1 MPRRRFLKRWST
13 SVLAILV
20 ASGGVGASTE
30 YSLGDEVLPLPV
42 AVATTELPPI
52 PALTIRDL
60 ESMALRSNPTLSQA
74 TAAIEQVRGNMIQA
88 GLYPNP
94 QAGYLRNDAD
104 RPGTLFTTGV
114 FFGQEMVT
122 ARKRQKS
129 QAVEAREID
138 RLMHEYQ
145 AQRLR
150 VLNDLRIRFYD
161 VLGAERQIQATD
173 QLVGIAEKSLATT
186 QQLVAARHATRAD
199 VLQSQVQL
207 KQVRLLAR
215 EARVRYDSAWRQ
227 LANVIGMPDLRPA
240 PLADDIMDDDV
251 ALVDF
256 EAEYQRLLAES
267 PQLRAAV
274 ARIGHARAELVS
286 ERARVYPNVTLQVV
300 AEQDNI
306 NQYSSVNTFLSLPVP
321 VFNRNQGNIHH
332 ANADLREAHAEV
344 RRTQLALRDALAEA
358 CQRFETARMQVND
371 LRNEILPDA
380 EAALTATAEAQR
392 SGEVSALQVIA
403 AERTYFESRMSYVQA
418 WTELR
423 KVAAEID
430 GLLLT
435 GGLNPAELGRALQG
449 GGQRAQGLLNQQQD
463 SQSPTVLPPA
473 IQTSGGP

>member
-1 MPRRRFLKRWST
+1 MPRHHHDRWRTFAVVLCFANILAGVVTLRLDGAEPLPSPLT
-13 SVLAILV
+13 AMATTPSAVSVL
-20 ASGGVGASTE
+20 T
-30 YSLGDEVLPLPV
+30 
-42 AVATTELPPI
+42 
-52 PALTIRDL
+52 LTDL
-60 ESMALRSNPTLSQA
+60 EAMALRSNPTLAQA

-114 FFGQEMVT
+114 FFGQELVT

-161 VLGAERQIQATD
+161 VLGAERQIQTTNH
-173 QLVGIAEKSLATT
+173 LVEIAEKNLATT
-186 QQLVAARHATRAD
+186 QQLLTARHATRAD
-199 VLQSQVQL
+199 VLQSQVQV

-227 LANVIGMPDLRPA
+227 LTNVMGTPQLQPA
-240 PLADDIMDDDV
+240 PLADDITDDEV

-306 NQYSSVNTFLSLPVP
+306 NKYSSVNTFLSLPVP

-344 RRTQLALRDALAEA
+344 RRTQLALRDALADA
-358 CQRFETARMQVND
+358 CQRLDTARMQVLE

-380 EAALTATAEAQR
+380 EAALTATADAQR
-392 SGEVSALQVIA
+392 AGEISALQVIA
-403 AERTYFESRMSYVQA
+403 AERTYFESRLNYIQA
-418 WTELR
+418 WTEFR
-423 KVAAEID
+423 KAAAEID

-473 IQTSGGP
+473 IQTSGAAP

>member
-1 MPRRRFLKRWST
+1 MPRRRLHTGWET
-13 SVLAILV
+13 ALV
-20 ASGGVGASTE
+20 AGLVAGSIAGATSRCGRGQE
-30 YSLGDEVLPLPV
+30 PLP
-42 AVATTELPPI
+42 PP
-52 PALTIRDL
+52 PSTAPPPSTVTALALRDL
-60 ESMALRSNPTLSQA
+60 EPLALQSNPTLAQA

-94 QAGYLRNDAD
+94 QAGYLRNDAN

-114 FFGQEMVT
+114 FFGQELVT

-150 VLNDLRIRFYD
+150 VLNDLRIRFYE
-161 VLGAERQIQATD
+161 VLGAERQVQAAD

-186 QQLVAARHATRAD
+186 EQLQAAGHATRAD

-207 KQVRLLAR
+207 KQVRLMAR
-215 EARVRYDSAWRQ
+215 ETRVRYDSAWRQ
-227 LANVIGMPDLRPA
+227 LANVIGTPDLQPA
-240 PLADDIMDDDV
+240 PLADDVPNDDV
-251 ALVDF
+251 FLVDF

-267 PQLRAAV
+267 PQLQAAV

-321 VFNRNQGNIHH
+321 LFNRNQGNLHH
-332 ANADLREAHAEV
+332 AHADLREAHAEV
-344 RRTQLALRDALAEA
+344 RRTRLALRDALADA
-358 CQRFETARMQVND
+358 CQRFDTARMRVRG
-371 LRNEILPDA
+371 LRDEILPDA
-380 EAALTATAEAQR
+380 EAALAATAEAQR
-392 SGEVSALQVIA
+392 SGEIGTLQVIA
-403 AERTYFESRMSYVQA
+403 AERTYFESRMSSIQA

-423 KVAAEID
+423 KVAAEIE

-449 GGQRAQGLLNQQQD
+449 GGQRPQGLLNQQQD
-463 SQSPTVLPPA
+463 SQSPMVLPPA
-473 IQTSGGP
+473 IQTSAGAP